1 MMKAGTSPSLLFF
14 WGPSRRAQAALSRE
28 TLLCKAH
35 ISCQNF
41 AMVRLTILLLAAFL
55 LPSCETIS
63 FYTQAVRGQAQ
74 ITLSRRP
81 IQTVLKDKRTPPEL
95 AAKLRLAQRLVAFAE
110 SELALDS
117 SGSYQHYTD
126 LKREHVTYI
135 VYGAP
140 EFSLAPKVWWYPVI
154 GGQNYRGYF
163 QEEDANKLV
172 NQLKAQGLDTYTG
185 GVDAYSTLGF
195 LNDPLLNT
203 FIDYP
208 EVDLA
213 ELIFHE
219 LTHHRYY
226 EPDNTPKNEAL
237 AEVVAREG
245 TRRWLRQQGDREAL
259 KTYELRLQRRAQ
271 IRQRITLS
279 IGNLEELYAR
289 ELPEEVMRKKKALE
303 LQRLRNDIQA
313 LYAGWQQKPNN
324 FLSTPLNNARLNAF
338 TTYEAFVPPFEKL
351 LARHNFELESF
362 FQEIEQEHK

>member
-1 MMKAGTSPSLLFF
+1 MESLLSKPFLP
-14 WGPSRRAQAALSRE
+14 WESSL
-28 TLLCKAH
+28 
-35 ISCQNF
+35 
-41 AMVRLTILLLAAFL
+41 MVRYAILLLLTPLFL
-55 LPSCETIS
+55 TSCETLS

-81 IQTVLKDKRTPPEL
+81 IQTVLADERTAPAL
-95 AAKLRLAQRLVAFAE
+95 AAKLQLAQQLVAFAE
-110 SELALDS
+110 SDLALDS

-126 LKREHVTYI
+126 LKRKHVTNI
-135 VYGAP
+135 VHAAP
-140 EFSLAPKVWWYPVI
+140 EFSLEPKTWWYPVV
-154 GGQNYRGYF
+154 GRQDYRGYF
-163 QEEDANKLV
+163 DEDDAKRLIAKL
-172 NQLKAQGLDTYTG
+172 QAEGLDTYTG

-245 TRRWLRQQGDREAL
+245 TRRWLRKKGDMKAL
-259 KTYELRLQRRAQ
+259 KTYELRLERRAQ
-271 IRQRITLS
+271 IRQKITETTDRLRH
-279 IGNLEELYAR
+279 LYAR
-289 ELPEEVMRKKKALE
+289 DLSEEVMRKEKTAE
-303 LQRLRNDIQA
+303 LTRLRKDIIT
-313 LYAGWQQKPNN
+313 LYADWEQRADN

-351 LARHNFELESF
+351 LEKHDHKLEPF
-362 FQEIEQEHK
+362 FQEIEKNHRQ

>member
-1 MMKAGTSPSLLFF
+1 
-14 WGPSRRAQAALSRE
+14 
-28 TLLCKAH
+28 
-35 ISCQNF
+35 
-41 AMVRLTILLLAAFL
+41 MVRLAILLLTTSFL
-55 LPSCETIS
+55 TSCETIS
-63 FYTQAVRGQAQ
+63 FYTQAIRGQAQ
-74 ITLSRRP
+74 ITLSRRS
-81 IQTVLKDKRTPPEL
+81 IQTVLKDKRTAPEL

-126 LKREHVTYI
+126 LQRKHVTSI
-135 VYGAP
+135 VYAAP
-140 EFSLAPKVWWYPVI
+140 EFSLEPKTWWYPII

-163 QEEDANKLV
+163 KEEDAHKLV
-172 NQLKAQGLDTYTG
+172 AQLQARGLDTYTA

-245 TRRWLRQQGDREAL
+245 TRRWLRQKGDLEAL
-259 KTYELRLQRRAQ
+259 KIYELRLQRRAQ
-271 IRQRITLS
+271 IRQKIALS
-279 IGNLEELYAR
+279 IENLEELYTLELAADLMR
-289 ELPEEVMRKKKALE
+289 EKKAAE
-303 LQRLRNDIQA
+303 LKRLRDDIRV

-351 LARHNFELESF
+351 LAKHNFDLEPF
-362 FQEIEQEHK
+362 FQEIEKEHK